1 MSFCH
6 YNNFVAIVANGSN
19 PLLIVLN
26 KVLLFT
32 KRGRHYI
39 FLAYPLFLF
48 DLRTS
53 VSNISWFFQK
63 EENAPEASRWLM

>member
-1 MSFCH
+1 MSFCHYVILSLCHFVIMSFCH

-32 KRGRHYI
+32 KRGRKYI

-53 VSNISWFFQK
+53 VSNIS
-63 EENAPEASRWLM
+63 